1 MKEKTKKLVSI
12 LMLVLILL
20 SSIPLRAFALFITDM
35 NSDAQFGV
43 VSGSLAEYGH
53 ELHYSNYDGT
63 TYLLFCTQ
71 YGIKSPNGSTYTFN
85 GDFVTQYKAQRSE
98 YEKIAEYIY
107 FGYTSKHGMGLPTND
122 NAKRDACCTQQYVWE
137 YIKNNIDGNMRCPT
151 RDSWKSNYMSSGHYA
166 NWLNETESAYNQYH
180 RNTSINGTSVKVN
193 IGESTTLNDSN
204 GVLAHYE
211 SFNHNINGVTF
222 SHSQGSNELNI
233 TVSSDTDATN
243 AHFVSKNYGIYE
255 LMPNGIKYDSSTMA
269 NYVYFQFN
277 NGAIQNL
284 IFSNYVDPSNFN
296 VSVEIQ
302 SGKIALQKT
311 NNMGNAVSDC
321 VFELYRNAECTDL
334 IKTATTGNDGRILY
348 DKLKPMTYYIKEK
361 SVATGYLLDTSVQRV
376 DVVAGQTTNVTFK
389 NNEPT
394 GQIKIYKV
402 STNNDK
408 IAGAEFKIKADEDI
422 YNVAKTKKYY
432 TKGDSVGKITSN
444 SNGIAAINDLPLG
457 KYIVYETKAP
467 KGYLL
472 NETIFNANIEYVNST
487 TPVVELRIEGVVNTE
502 PTGVIEI
509 IKRDS
514 ETGSIVQGDATL
526 ENAVYKVYADEDIY
540 NVAKSKKYYSKGDL
554 VATRT
559 IDANGNTTP
568 IEELP
573 LGKYI
578 VKEDKAS
585 KGYLLDN
592 TEYTVTL
599 EYKDQYTKVIANKTT
614 SNELVKKMGV
624 HIFKSGIKV
633 NSGETPG
640 LEGAEF
646 TIKLNSSVEKAMN
659 AGYSYAEIWNG
670 VDENGNKVNVNS
682 KRVAEAQKI
691 APTYD
696 VLTTDKDG
704 NAYTQ
709 KNLPYGQYIVKE
721 TITPKD
727 YESASDFYFSIT
739 DDESEISDVAKK
751 TKHIVVNNEQLEAY
765 IKLIKKDIKTEK
777 IVTLSSSTFEIKATK
792 DIYDRATGKIIWKK
806 GEAISQ
812 KIGSTTY
819 KSFTTNADNMIVPE
833 NSYTNKNDD
842 KGTSVT
848 PLQLPVGSY
857 AIYEINTPKGFLQLE
872 TPVTF
877 DIKGIRDYDKD
888 QDEDFIKEVVIK
900 NEQPTGTLII
910 DKSIA
915 LRKDVDKSIIDVSD
929 LSGIEFKLTA
939 KEDIIDYAD
948 GSKIYSKGQEVKTYN
963 LEKNGCLKVESL
975 PMGTYELEETK
986 TLNGLVLNDKKYE
999 IKFEQED
1006 LIKKVYEVNEDISN
1020 DTTIFEFS
1028 KKDITGDNELE
1039 GAELSVIDENDN
1051 IIDTWTSTENTH
1063 KIEGLVVGKT
1073 YKLREE
1079 ISPDGYVK
1087 ATTIEFKV
1095 ENTTEIQ
1102 KVEMIDKIVE
1112 ISKQDV
1118 AGTEL
1123 EGATLVV
1130 TNNKTKNIVDKWVSG
1145 KEPHKVSGLIEGE
1158 IYNLHEEIVVDGY
1171 VKASDIQFEVTYGKE
1186 TQHIVMIDKI
1196 VTMSKV
1202 DIGGKEIEGAE
1213 IVVTDKD
1220 GNEIDSWI
1228 SEKEAHII
1236 KGLEEGKTYILHEKV
1251 AADGY
1256 VKASDIEFTVSME
1269 KENEHIEMIDK
1280 IVKIVKTDLV
1290 TGDEIEG
1297 AKLQVIDENGNI
1309 IDEWTSTKEPHI
1321 VNGLEE
1327 NQKYKLVEITAPYG
1341 YELTEEIEFVVTTD
1355 KETQLVEMKDM
1366 PILKDIKVIKI
1377 DSKTKEII
1385 KEKFSFGI
1393 YEDEECNNLIK
1404 EVKSS
1409 KADGY
1414 VVFED
1419 LRYGTYY
1426 IKETKSPSGY
1436 ELSDK
1441 IVKLEIND
1449 NGVLVDGTL
1458 IEEIDSV
1465 YGFEFENTEIE
1476 VPNTGDNRKPKIFII
1491 ISGLCGISLAG
1502 IIICDYTK
1510 KKKTHRKKK

>member
-1 MKEKTKKLVSI
+1 
-12 LMLVLILL
+12 
-20 SSIPLRAFALFITDM
+20 
-35 NSDAQFGV
+35 
-43 VSGSLAEYGH
+43 
-53 ELHYSNYDGT
+53 
-63 TYLLFCTQ
+63 
-71 YGIKSPNGSTYTFN
+71 
-85 GDFVTQYKAQRSE
+85 
-98 YEKIAEYIY
+98 
-107 FGYTSKHGMGLPTND
+107 
-122 NAKRDACCTQQYVWE
+122 
-137 YIKNNIDGNMRCPT
+137 
-151 RDSWKSNYMSSGHYA
+151 
-166 NWLNETESAYNQYH
+166 
-180 RNTSINGTSVKVN
+180 
-193 IGESTTLNDSN
+193 
-204 GVLAHYE
+204 
-211 SFNHNINGVTF
+211 
-222 SHSQGSNELNI
+222 
-233 TVSSDTDATN
+233 
-243 AHFVSKNYGIYE
+243 
-255 LMPNGIKYDSSTMA
+255 MPNGIKYDSSTMA

-559 IDANGNTTP
+559 MDVKGNTTP

-709 KNLPYGQYIVKE
+709 KNLPYGKYIVKE

-1366 PILKDIKVIKI
+1366 QILKDIKVIKI

-1458 IEEIDSV
+1458 IEEKDSV
-1465 YGFEFENTEIE
+1465 YCFEFENTEIG
-1476 VPNTGDNRKPKIFII
+1476 VPNTGDNRNPKIFII

>member
-1 MKEKTKKLVSI
+1 MVQNHK
-12 LMLVLILL
+12 
-20 SSIPLRAFALFITDM
+20 
-35 NSDAQFGV
+35 
-43 VSGSLAEYGH
+43 
-53 ELHYSNYDGT
+53 
-63 TYLLFCTQ
+63 
-71 YGIKSPNGSTYTFN
+71 
-85 GDFVTQYKAQRSE
+85 
-98 YEKIAEYIY
+98 
-107 FGYTSKHGMGLPTND
+107 
-122 NAKRDACCTQQYVWE
+122 
-137 YIKNNIDGNMRCPT
+137 
-151 RDSWKSNYMSSGHYA
+151 
-166 NWLNETESAYNQYH
+166 
-180 RNTSINGTSVKVN
+180 NTSINGTSVKVN

-559 IDANGNTTP
+559 MDVKGNTTP